1 MDQRESLIGRDYFV
15 FIKGV
20 AIILM
25 IIHHSFGF
33 PNYYI
38 VGIRYANLEGI
49 AGFIRAVTKICV
61 PIFVF
66 LTGQG
71 YYLHKDF
78 SLSHSV
84 KKVTQS
90 LISYWIVFFY

>member
-15 FIKGV
+15 FIKSV

-66 LTGQG
+66 LTGQE
-71 YYLHKDF
+71 YCLHKDF
-78 SLSHSV
+78 SLGHSV
-84 KKVTQS
+84 KK
-90 LISYWIVFFY
+90 LHNF

>member
-15 FIKGV
+15 FIKSV

-49 AGFIRAVTKICV
+49 AGFI
-61 PIFVF
+61 
-66 LTGQG
+66 TGQE
-71 YYLHKDF
+71 YCLHKDF

-84 KKVTQS
+84 KK
-90 LISYWIVFFY
+90 LHNF